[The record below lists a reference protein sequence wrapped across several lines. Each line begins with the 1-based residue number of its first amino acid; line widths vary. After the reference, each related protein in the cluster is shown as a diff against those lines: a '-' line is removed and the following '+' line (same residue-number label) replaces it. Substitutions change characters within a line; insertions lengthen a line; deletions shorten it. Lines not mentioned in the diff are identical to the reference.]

1 MGIKSEKIH
10 TQILSGGIFTFTADM
25 GIRTVSM
32 VLMSGTGEFIGTLNI
47 GAISSTG
54 IPLTIGVPVT
64 ISTDSSF
71 AAIDGLTIDSRVGE
85 VYFIARQ

>member
-10 TQILSGGIFTFTADM
+10 TQILSSDIFTFTADM

-32 VLMSGTGEFIGTLNI
+32 VLVSGKGEFIGTLNI

-54 IPLTIGVPVT
+54 IPLVIGVPVT

-71 AAIDGLTIDSRVGE
+71 AAIDGLTLDCSRGE
-85 VYFIARQ
+85 IYFIARQ